1 MKTENNLRY
10 YEDFEIGEIIPVGY
24 KTITREEVTRFA
36 EEFDPQPFHLND
48 EAAAKSLFG
57 KLSASG
63 WHTASMF
70 MRMYVDSVLKN
81 AASLGAPGVEQL
93 KWLKPVFPDDTLTG
107 RYHILDKRVSQS
119 RPGVGILYGKAEMMN
134 QDKEIVMTF
143 EGSGFMRCRDSELS
157 V

>member
-1 MKTENNLRY
+1 MNTENKMRY

-24 KTITREEVTRFA
+24 KTITREEVIRFA

-48 EAAAKSLFG
+48 EAAANSLFG

-70 MRMYVDSVLKN
+70 MRMYVDTVLKN

-107 RYHILDKRVSQS
+107 HYHILDKRVSQS

-134 QDKEIVMTF
+134 QHKEIVMTF
-143 EGSGFMRCRDSELS
+143 EGSRFMRCRATIST
-157 V
+157 